1 MFSTEG
7 TTHAPLQGR
16 LQTSRLSPSVVPLPP
31 PHTPTHETTDCPPPL
46 PGVAWS
52 CLHSWS
58 RPHLGEAQREQNIC
72 PLCMARMTTVPVHKH
87 GCKKKDTSLCP
98 LKQFNSSEALSYQAG
113 QKFDLG
119 NYGTP
124 PQTCAKVQGA
134 SAWLPLTHMVPW
146 CELDKGAHSG
156 GDTD

>member
-1 MFSTEG
+1 
-7 TTHAPLQGR
+7 
-16 LQTSRLSPSVVPLPP
+16 
-31 PHTPTHETTDCPPPL
+31 
-46 PGVAWS
+46 
-52 CLHSWS
+52 
-58 RPHLGEAQREQNIC
+58 
-72 PLCMARMTTVPVHKH
+72 MARMTTVPVHKH

-124 PQTCAKVQGA
+124 PQTCAKDQGA
-134 SAWLPLTHMVPW
+134 SAWLPLTYMVPW

-156 GDTD
+156 GDTDEHQAHDKWYICDRHVGAGIGPLCAYSALRVLLWQLPASIPSPA